1 MRDYGPIAELIGPY
15 MDRPRLS
22 GSRNLASKC
31 PFPDHDDNS
40 PSFAVNI
47 ENGLWKC
54 HGCNRSGGLVTLLR
68 ELGLSRSRVDQL
80 VDPIL
85 PRLEKHRRKERR
97 KRANRFLRD
106 QFLADMILPESL
118 LGVYDWKPNGLVDQG
133 FEPKLLRELEVGY
146 DKGKD
151 RITFPLRDFYGNLV
165 GLMGRATI
173 HEDKP
178 RYMLYRGRRKND
190 VGRFVPSD
198 YGPEFDEQF
207 PTYKIEESHKYLW
220 NVHRV
225 YPLMLAKFAP
235 LIVVEGF
242 KACIWLIQNGFW
254 NTVALMG
261 SGMSQEQHDMICRM
275 SGNRIIL
282 FLDNDNSGIKGTLR
296 IGKWL
301 RKSTSDVW
309 VCSYPEWA
317 EQPDDFSGL
326 GLNDVFSQQ
335 ERFGSWTRMMSRA

>member
-1 MRDYGPIAELIGPY
+1 VKDYGPIAELIAPY

-22 GSRNLASKC
+22 GSRNLASRC
-31 PFPDHDDNS
+31 PFPDHDDHS
-40 PSFAVNI
+40 PSFAINI

-68 ELGLSRSRVDQL
+68 ELGVSRRRVDQM

-106 QFLADMILPESL
+106 PFLGDVILPESL

-133 FEPKLLRELEVGY
+133 FEPKLLRELEIGY
-146 DKGKD
+146 DNNKD
-151 RITFPLRDFYGNLV
+151 RITFPIRDLYGNLV
-165 GLMGRATI
+165 GVMGRATV
-173 HEDKP
+173 HGDKP
-178 RYMLYRGRRKND
+178 RYLVYRGRRRND
-190 VGRFVPSD
+190 EGKLVASD

-220 NVHRV
+220 NAHRV
-225 YPLMLAKFAP
+225 YPLMMSKAAP

-242 KACIWLIQNGFW
+242 KACLWMIQHGYW

-261 SGMSQEQHDMICRM
+261 SGMSLEQHDMVVRM
-275 SGNRIIL
+275 CGRGIWL
-282 FLDNDNSGIKGTLR
+282 FLDNDSSGIKGTKR

-301 RKSTSDVW
+301 RRSTSDLW
-309 VCSYPEWA
+309 VLPHPEWA
-317 EQPDDFSGL
+317 DQPDDYSGL
-326 GLNDVFSQQ
+326 GLKEVVSRKK
-335 ERFGSWTRMMSRA
+335 RFGSWTREMSLA